1 MRTTTIRIMK
11 AMDNVCMSDK
21 VNDEEE
27 VIDIFIHN
35 ISPMD
40 M

>member
-1 MRTTTIRIMK
+1 
-11 AMDNVCMSDK
+11 MDNACMSDK
-21 VNDEEE
+21 VYGEEE